1 MHCKFLSCIHLW
13 LATILLCVSAPTL
26 SQTNGAWFTRAPL
39 PTPRQEIPHAVLQGK
54 IYVPGGLRSGGVA
67 TNTIE
72 VFEPV
77 TNQWSTAPSLPLMMH
92 HLHFAAANGRLYV
105 LGGYSGNS
113 FAATARV
120 FEFNFAANSWSEKM
134 AMPAA
139 RGAGV
144 AVAYGE
150 KIYVIGGVSSSG
162 TVINTA
168 QVFDPLANNWQ
179 TLASMPTPRE
189 HLAAAV
195 IDSLIYVIGGRNFS
209 AIGNTARLEA
219 YSPATNRWYTLA
231 SMPTAR
237 GGLAAAALHGKL
249 YVFGGEIPGVFDD
262 VEEYDP
268 RSNTWRSL
276 PPMPAPRHGVGAVT
290 VGDTIFI
297 IGGAL
302 QEGLG
307 VSSITSGFTISAP
320 SEVAETEREL
330 PRTYTLLQ
338 NYPNPFNAST
348 LIRFGVP
355 QPSHV
360 TLKIFNAIGQEK
372 ATLVDGQVAAGWHAV
387 SWHAAEAPSGVY
399 FCRFQSGEVTQT
411 MKLILLR

>member
-1 MHCKFLSCIHLW
+1 MTLKTKALFFVL
-13 LATILLCVSAPTL
+13 LAITFACFNRPAL
-26 SQTNGAWFTRAPL
+26 SQPNGTWFTRAPL
-39 PTPRQEIPHAVLQGK
+39 PTPRQEIPHAVLHGK

-67 TNTIE
+67 TNIVE
-72 VFEPV
+72 VFDPAAD
-77 TNQWSTAPSLPLMMH
+77 QWSTIASLPLMMH

-113 FAATARV
+113 FTATARV
-120 FEFNFAANSWSEKM
+120 FEFNFSTNSWSEKM

-144 AVAYGE
+144 AVAYSE
-150 KIYVIGGVSSSG
+150 KIYVIGGVSSTGVVAS
-162 TVINTA
+162 TN
-168 QVFDPLANNWQ
+168 QVYDHLANNWQ
-179 TLASMPTPRE
+179 TLAAMPTPRE

-195 IDSLIYVIGGRNFS
+195 IDSLIYVIGGRDFS
-209 AIGNTARLEA
+209 ATGNTACLEA
-219 YSPATNRWYTLA
+219 YSPATNRWYSLA

-249 YVFGGEIPGVFDD
+249 YVFGGEIPGVFDE

-276 PPMPAPRHGVGAVT
+276 PPMPAPRHGVGAAT

-297 IGGAL
+297 VGGAL

-307 VSSITSGFTISAP
+307 VSNITSGFTIAAP
-320 SEVAETEREL
+320 SEVAKTEREL
-330 PRTYTLLQ
+330 PRTFTLLQ
-338 NYPNPFNAST
+338 NYPNPFNANT
-348 LIRFGVP
+348 LIRFGAP
-355 QPSHV
+355 QPGHV

-372 ATLVDGQVAAGWHAV
+372 ATLVDGNVAAGWHAV

-399 FCRFQSGEVTQT
+399 FCRLQAEEVTQT
-411 MKLILLR
+411 VKLILLR